1 MALQTNNGRLN
12 NGQSPAPE
20 SGVHALTE
28 RGTLLEEQAR
38 ELTAQTKS
46 MRVLEW
52 TVRSLCDPQSLLL
65 H

>member
-1 MALQTNNGRLN
+1 MALQTKS
-12 NGQSPAPE
+12 GQSTAPE

-28 RGTLLEEQAR
+28 PGTLLEEQAR

-46 MRVLEW
+46 VRVLDW

>member
-1 MALQTNNGRLN
+1 MALQMTP
-12 NGQSPAPE
+12 GQSPAHE
-20 SGVHALTE
+20 SSGQTLTE
-28 RGTLLEEQAR
+28 QGTLLEEQAR

-46 MRVLEW
+46 VRVLDW

>member
-1 MALQTNNGRLN
+1 MTLQTN

-20 SGVHALTE
+20 SGMHTLTE

-46 MRVLEW
+46 VRVFDW